1 MNRDWRK
8 FAPWGLYLAVAAAL
22 VSFGLF
28 VVFRTLDLRLQIS
41 LALIVVGLAAAVL
54 LDPERARRFF
64 TGRQARYGS
73 NALLMSLAFIGI
85 VAVLNYLAY
94 QNPLRKDLTEDRQN
108 TLAPETLETLRSLP
122 EPVTAVGFF
131 TARTPSEQ
139 AERLLEQYRFY
150 SDGKFTYRIVD
161 PESDPVAAR
170 EAGITRDGSIVL
182 RMGDGQEI
190 VDFVSER
197 GLTSA
202 LVRLMNPASKTVYFL
217 TGHGEYDLEQGGDQS
232 YALVKRTLEGKN
244 YTVRSLNLLAEH
256 QVPSDADVVVVAG
269 PQQPLTPAEVEAL
282 DAYLRN
288 GGALLALEEPLPV
301 TQFGDA
307 PDPLATY
314 LSGTWGL
321 TLGEDI
327 VVDLSSEQPFVAVA
341 AQYAAHPITEKI
353 AQVATV
359 FPTARSVQ
367 VSGDLTD
374 TFPVVL
380 VQTGQNSWAE
390 SDLAAV
396 AAQENF
402 AADEGDLIGSVPL
415 AAAEERSDWGARV
428 VVFGD
433 SDFASDAYFGFLG
446 DGDLFVNAVDWAAGQ
461 ENLINL
467 TPKERTQRVLVP
479 PQSWALG
486 LILLGT
492 VFVLPGLALVAGLT
506 TWWQRR
512 RRE

>member
-1 MNRDWRK
+1 
-8 FAPWGLYLAVAAAL
+8 
-22 VSFGLF
+22 
-28 VVFRTLDLRLQIS
+28 
-41 LALIVVGLAAAVL
+41 
-54 LDPERARRFF
+54 
-64 TGRQARYGS
+64 
-73 NALLMSLAFIGI
+73 
-85 VAVLNYLAY
+85 
-94 QNPLRKDLTEDRQN
+94 
-108 TLAPETLETLRSLP
+108 
-122 EPVTAVGFF
+122 
-131 TARTPSEQ
+131 
-139 AERLLEQYRFY
+139 
-150 SDGKFTYRIVD
+150 
-161 PESDPVAAR
+161 
-170 EAGITRDGSIVL
+170 
-182 RMGDGQEI
+182 
-190 VDFVSER
+190 
-197 GLTSA
+197 
-202 LVRLMNPASKTVYFL
+202 MNPASKTVYFL

-492 VFVLPGLALVAGLT
+492 VFVLPGLALVAGLA